1 MRIILLGA
9 PGAGKGTQA
18 KRLSE
23 TFSIPQISTGDMLRA
38 AVSAGSDLGKK
49 VQQIMESGGL
59 VPDELIIALVKERIS
74 AADCRQ
80 GFLLDGFPR
89 TIPQAQALQEAQVAI
104 DCVIELAVA
113 DEAIVQRLAGRRMH
127 LASGRIYHLQ
137 HKPPKVAGIDDVTG
151 EPLVQREDDQEQTVR
166 KRLEVYHQQT
176 ESLVHFYQSR
186 AQQDASIRFFRVE
199 GVGSVDDI
207 NQKMLAFIHQ

>member
-1 MRIILLGA
+1 
-9 PGAGKGTQA
+9 
-18 KRLSE
+18 
-23 TFSIPQISTGDMLRA
+23 
-38 AVSAGSDLGKK
+38 
-49 VQQIMESGGL
+49 
-59 VPDELIIALVKERIS
+59 
-74 AADCRQ
+74 
-80 GFLLDGFPR
+80 
-89 TIPQAQALQEAQVAI
+89 
-104 DCVIELAVA
+104 VIELAVA

-186 AQQDASIRFFRVE
+186 AQQDASIRFFASKVWVRWMTLIKKCWP
-199 GVGSVDDI
+199 SFI
-207 NQKMLAFIHQ
+207 NNGRKSFALIT